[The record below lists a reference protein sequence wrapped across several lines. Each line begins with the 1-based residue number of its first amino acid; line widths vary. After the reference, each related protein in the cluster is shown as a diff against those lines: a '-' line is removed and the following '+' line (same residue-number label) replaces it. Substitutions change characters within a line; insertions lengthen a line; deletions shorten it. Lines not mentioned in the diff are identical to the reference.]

1 MEEQKIIPLT
11 EKLLKANH
19 IAIVP
24 IERMDWMR
32 PQTEP
37 YAVFSFKKGNRI
49 NKKPTSLIGLILK
62 NRKTCIF
69 APEAPRFL
77 TIETVELVN
86 HFVHQ
91 INDCRIWYNFKS
103 NKWCGVC
110 APKED
115 KE

>member
-11 EKLLKANH
+11 GNMLKAKH
-19 IAIVP
+19 VAIVP

-49 NKKPTSLIGLILK
+49 NKKPSSLVGLILK
-62 NRKTCIF
+62 NKKTCVF

-91 INDCRIWYNFKS
+91 INDRRVWYDSKN
-103 NKWCGVC
+103 NKWSGVC

>member
-11 EKLLKANH
+11 GQLLRCYH
-19 IAIVP
+19 VAIVP

-49 NKKPTSLIGLILK
+49 TKKPSSLIGFILK
-62 NRKTCIF
+62 NRKSCVF
-69 APEAPRFL
+69 APEAPRLL
-77 TIETVELVN
+77 TVETVELVN

-91 INDCRIWYNFKS
+91 INGCHIWYNCKS
-103 NKWCGVC
+103 NKWCGSGV
-110 APKED
+110 PKEV